1 MKKSSL
7 FACDS
12 NVYVD
17 RYDRNAGRFE
27 DLCYLYQPES
37 HQSSALH
44 RSKSVSYNVIQG
56 QRMIGLGSDKKD
68 CIVHKGR

>member
-1 MKKSSL
+1 MAGSNFLKDVERDHEPKIVDIVKRILLKKSSL

-27 DLCYLYQPES
+27 DLWYLYQPES
-37 HQSSALH
+37 HQSSSQQH
-44 RSKSVSYNVIQG
+44 
-56 QRMIGLGSDKKD
+56 
-68 CIVHKGR
+68 